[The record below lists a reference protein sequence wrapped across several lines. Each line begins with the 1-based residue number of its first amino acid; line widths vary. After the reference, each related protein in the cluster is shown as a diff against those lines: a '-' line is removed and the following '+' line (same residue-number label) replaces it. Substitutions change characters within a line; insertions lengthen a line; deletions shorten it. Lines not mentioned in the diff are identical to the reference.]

1 MQPPLRT
8 EFSFPGQPRASG
20 LLILQALPPNPS
32 GSPLSKPQRLGGRGQ
47 EVLLTPLNLLCSPC
61 PREEGGR
68 YLAAPAPL
76 SYYLLFR
83 PRDSQRENQGIPTPK
98 PGTRDGSKAKCL
110 GLGRGGAAP
119 LGA

>member
-32 GSPLSKPQRLGGRGQ
+32 GSPLSKPQRPGCRGQ

-61 PREEGGR
+61 PREEGVR
-68 YLAAPAPL
+68 YLAAPPFPTTF
-76 SYYLLFR
+76 YLD
-83 PRDSQRENQGIPTPK
+83 PGTPK
-98 PGTRDGSKAKCL
+98 GKTRGSPPPIPAPGTAPKPSVWDWG
-110 GLGRGGAAP
+110 GGAAP